1 MACMKTGDFI
11 WDSERRLI
19 LERRN
24 LLIKRVFGR
33 SRISLEK
40 LQFKQ
45 LGTGPSIVLHWR
57 DIMTTV
63 FGKVSY
69 DIDRLEQEEIGA
81 FMLWESNN
89 RNSTQ
94 TGWKHDDIQELSDWQ
109 CQLWGNNPR
118 SQTPEKKRSSASRC
132 LLLVKPECESWDCPA
147 IDWITLGNTERCVGA
162 GLGFRFEGL
171 CYLEKVKDHIFHMKF
186 MQHNFLST
194 IRSPCI
200 YIF

>member
-1 MACMKTGDFI
+1 MVCMKTGDFI

-81 FMLWESNN
+81 FML
-89 RNSTQ
+89 
-94 TGWKHDDIQELSDWQ
+94 
-109 CQLWGNNPR
+109 
-118 SQTPEKKRSSASRC
+118 
-132 LLLVKPECESWDCPA
+132 
-147 IDWITLGNTERCVGA
+147 
-162 GLGFRFEGL
+162 
-171 CYLEKVKDHIFHMKF
+171 
-186 MQHNFLST
+186 
-194 IRSPCI
+194 
-200 YIF
+200 